1 MLNSEFHI
9 FKTVFCC
16 ASFSNQVSNSLNEQ
30 VGSSVSSEPG
40 GALPVGVHHSH
51 HRREGSTSSASSQ
64 AAAAP
69 AGTGGQSRT
78 ERIHQLRAQHQRRHA
93 ERRGQYPMDDREE
106 RYEEVIR
113 QVSG

>member
-1 MLNSEFHI
+1 M
-9 FKTVFCC
+9 
-16 ASFSNQVSNSLNEQ
+16 
-30 VGSSVSSEPG
+30 SSEPG